1 MEVWMIPDG
10 PYDPLDNFM
19 YYITTDKDKVPGVF
33 VDVYKPERAFEFLE
47 KQGITMPPSML
58 LTTHKHHDHSAG
70 NEPMRQKFPDM

>member
-33 VDVYKPERAFEFLE
+33 VDVYKPERAIEFL
-47 KQGITMPPSML
+47 
-58 LTTHKHHDHSAG
+58 
-70 NEPMRQKFPDM
+70 QK